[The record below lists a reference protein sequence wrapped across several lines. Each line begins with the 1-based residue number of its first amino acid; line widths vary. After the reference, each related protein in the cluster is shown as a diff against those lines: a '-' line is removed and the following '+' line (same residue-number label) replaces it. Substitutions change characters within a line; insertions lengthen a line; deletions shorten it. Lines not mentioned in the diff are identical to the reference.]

1 MVPSNHVAP
10 VDGAREKLLSHLRDL
25 DRYQLEEFKLGLQ
38 CPELLPKSAQKMPW
52 ADLKAASPADLLALL
67 NEYFPGGQ
75 LWDVT
80 LQIFENMGL
89 TSLCEELTAEG
100 SDPRRACRE
109 RLKARILAMW
119 DNMPWP
125 EGHIYLRHV
134 TEQEHE
140 DLTRL
145 LCPGRT
151 GVQPRTIVLHGAA
164 GVGKTTLARKV
175 VMHWV
180 EGSLFRD
187 SFSYVFYI
195 SCHQLRD
202 MEDTTFA
209 GLLSQDWP
217 TSQAPVRYFM
227 SHPERLLFVIDGFEE
242 MNMPSNGD
250 DNGPPCPDWYQ
261 QLPVARILLCLL
273 KKDLVPAATLLITT
287 RDDSSEDLRK
297 VLRNP
302 RWIRILGF
310 TEADREEYFF
320 RYFGDRH
327 KASDISWWVREN
339 EVLCHS
345 CAAPLVCWT
354 VCTFLKRQRTRRPTF
369 QLSAQTATGLYA
381 CFFSNLLEVA
391 EASWSK
397 PSWPQQWRALCAL
410 AASGMWSSRST
421 FSREDVE
428 RWHLQAPLIDGLL
441 QLNVLQKVSDCE
453 DCITFTHQSFQAFL
467 GAMFYVVGGQEGA
480 IGSLSKCQE
489 MRVLLNDAFVDANVY
504 WHQMTLFSFG
514 LMNRHLARE
523 VEATLHCEMSPD
535 IIDALLKWAEEL
547 PTSGILSCS
556 FEFLPFFRC
565 LYETQEETL
574 VKQMLSHLPEVDLD
588 LGDLQLQVRQWEDIC
603 SVFHNGHLSK
613 LDLSNSKLSATFMK
627 KLCYELRN
635 PRCKLQ
641 KLTCRSM
648 TPVGVLRELVQVLHG
663 NRRLTHLNLSSNSL
677 GAAVSTMIFRTLR
690 HSACHLNYLCLGD
703 NDLSGMEVTNRQKPC
718 DMSRCALK
726 ELSLEKCN
734 LSAASSEGLAVTL
747 TGTRRLSRLCLGF
760 NQLLDDGIQWLCAS
774 LRQLD
779 CALERLVPLI
789 LELLSPDTE
798 QAPKLGVAGGKTD
811 KLPTWLVLHAYQV
824 LSRALYTRRAH
835 GDVIAPVTRPHNVP
849 LGAAELKA
857 EGVTPPAGS
866 EWSVT
871 ARLPPSRVQLTPEPN
886 VHPQRAQGHRK
897 LCGCQLS
904 APSCRDLSDALLQNE
919 SLTHL
924 DLRKNTLGDEGVRL
938 LCQALSRPD
947 CRLQS
952 LDVSDC
958 SVTAKGC
965 RELAD
970 ALRHNHSMKVLDIGR
985 NQVGDAGGRRLCE
998 AVRRSCCA
1006 LNTLGLERCGL
1017 TSACC
1022 RHLTLVLGS
1031 RESLVNLNLIG
1042 NDLGPEGV
1050 NALWE
1055 SLEKPACKLQK
1066 LGLEK
1071 DLYDIVKEKLKA
1083 LQEKGCFLR
1092 ILCKWDFNDLED
1104 TWWW

>member
-1 MVPSNHVAP
+1 MGPSGHVAP
-10 VDGAREKLLSHLRDL
+10 VDGIWEKLLPHLRGL

-38 CPELLPKSAQKMPW
+38 CPELLPKSAQKIPW
-52 ADLKAASPADLLALL
+52 ANLKAASPTDLLALL
-67 NEYFPGGQ
+67 MEYFPGGQ

-89 TSLCEELTAEG
+89 TSLCEELTAER

-119 DNMPWP
+119 DNIPWP

-151 GVQPRTIVLHGAA
+151 GVQPCTIVLHGAA

-180 EGSLFRD
+180 EGSLFQD
-187 SFSYVFYI
+187 SFSYVFYL
-195 SCHQLRD
+195 SCHQLKD
-202 MEDTTFA
+202 TEDTTFA
-209 GLLSQDWP
+209 DLLSRDWP
-217 TSQAPVRYFM
+217 ASQAPVGYFM
-227 SHPERLLFVIDGFEE
+227 NHPEKLLFVIDGFEE
-242 MNMPSNGD
+242 MTMPSDGD
-250 DNGPPCPDWYQ
+250 DNGPSCPDWYQ
-261 QLPVARILLCLL
+261 QLPVAQIMLCLL

-287 RDDSSEDLRK
+287 RDGPSEDLRK
-297 VLRNP
+297 VLQNP
-302 RWIRILGF
+302 RWIWIPGF
-310 TEADREEYFF
+310 TEADQEEYFF
-320 RYFGDRH
+320 RYFGDQH
-327 KASDISWWVREN
+327 EASDISWWIREN
-339 EVLCHS
+339 DSLCHS
-345 CAAPLVCWT
+345 CAAPLACWT
-354 VCTFLKRQRTRRPTF
+354 VCTCLKRLRTRCPTF
-369 QLSAQTATGLYA
+369 QLSAQTATGLYTY
-381 CFFSNLLEVA
+381 FFSSLLEVA
-391 EASWSK
+391 EAGWSK
-397 PSWPQQWRALCAL
+397 PSWSQQWRALCAL

-428 RWHLQAPLIDGLL
+428 RWHLQAPQMDGLL
-441 QLNVLQKVSDCE
+441 RLNVLQKVSDCE

-467 GAMFYVVGGQEGA
+467 GAMFYVLRGQEGA
-480 IGSLSKCQE
+480 VGGLSKRE
-489 MRVLLNDAFVDANVY
+489 EIRVLLNNAFVGANIY
-504 WHQMTLFSFG
+504 WHQMALFFFG
-514 LMNRHLARE
+514 LLNRHLAKE
-523 VEATLHCEMSPD
+523 VEATLHCEMSRGIMD
-535 IIDALLKWAEEL
+535 TLLKWVEEL
-547 PTSGILSCS
+547 PTSGLLSCS
-556 FEFLPFFRC
+556 FEFLPFFQC
-565 LYETQEETL
+565 LYEMQEETL
-574 VKQMLSHLPEVDLD
+574 VKQMLSQLPEADLN
-588 LGDLQLQVRQWEDIC
+588 LGDLQLRVTSFCLKQCQRLSELRLSVNCLAPQTESTSGWATPGTTRLVHSKVHQWQDIC

-627 KLCYELRN
+627 KLCYKLRN

-648 TPVGVLRELVQVLHG
+648 TPVRVLRELVQVLHG

-690 HSACHLNYLCLGD
+690 HSACHLKYLWLESCGLTATTCYPLFVELSWNCSLHFLSLGD
-703 NDLSGMEVTNRQKPC
+703 NDLSGMEVTNRWKPC

-734 LSAASSEGLAVTL
+734 LSAASSEGLAMTL
-747 TGTRRLSRLCLGF
+747 TGTQRMSQLCLGF
-760 NQLLDDGIQWLCAS
+760 NQLRDDGVRWLCAS
-774 LRQLD
+774 LHQPD
-779 CALERLVPLI
+779 CALERLV
-789 LELLSPDTE
+789 
-798 QAPKLGVAGGKTD
+798 
-811 KLPTWLVLHAYQV
+811 
-824 LSRALYTRRAH
+824 
-835 GDVIAPVTRPHNVP
+835 
-849 LGAAELKA
+849 
-857 EGVTPPAGS
+857 
-866 EWSVT
+866 
-871 ARLPPSRVQLTPEPN
+871 
-886 VHPQRAQGHRK
+886 

-904 APSCRDLSDALLQNE
+904 APGCRDLSDALLQNE

-952 LDVSDC
+952 LELIGRLPDLVMNSCHIRSVSDC

-970 ALRHNHSMKVLDIGR
+970 VLWHNRSMKVLDIGR
-985 NQVGDAGGRRLCE
+985 NQ
-998 AVRRSCCA
+998 
-1006 LNTLGLERCGL
+1006 
-1017 TSACC
+1017 
-1022 RHLTLVLGS
+1022 HLASVLGS
-1031 RESLVNLNLIG
+1031 QESLVNLNLIG

-1055 SLEKPACKLQK
+1055 FLEKPACKLQK

-1083 LQEKGCFLR
+1083 LQDKGCFLR
-1092 ILCKWDFNDLED
+1092 ILCKWDFNDFEE

>member
-1 MVPSNHVAP
+1 MVPSDHVTP
-10 VDGAREKLLSHLRDL
+10 VDGTQEKLLSHLRGL

-67 NEYFPGGQ
+67 MEYFPGGQ

-100 SDPRRACRE
+100 SEMAREPQQPSQEEPETPSEQWDPRRACRE

-140 DLTRL
+140 DLMHL
-145 LCPGRT
+145 LSPGRT
-151 GVQPRTIVLHGAA
+151 GTQPRTIVLHGAA

-187 SFSYVFYI
+187 SFSYVFYL

-217 TSQAPVRYFM
+217 TSRAPVRYFM

-242 MNMPSNGD
+242 MNVPSDGD

-261 QLPVARILLCLL
+261 QLPVAQILLCLL

-287 RDDSSEDLRK
+287 RDDPSKDLRK

-354 VCTFLKRQRTRRPTF
+354 VCTCLKRQRTRRPTF
-369 QLSAQTATGLYA
+369 QLSAQTATGLYT
-381 CFFSNLLEVA
+381 CFFSSLLEVA

-428 RWHLQAPLIDGLL
+428 RWHLQVPLIDGLL

-453 DCITFTHQSFQAFL
+453 DCITFAHQSFQAFL
-467 GAMFYVVGGQEGA
+467 GAMFYVLGGQEGA
-480 IGSLSKCQE
+480 VGGLSKCQE

-574 VKQMLSHLPEVDLD
+574 VKQMLSHLPEADLD
-588 LGDLQLQVRQWEDIC
+588 LGDLQLQVTSFCLKQCQRLSQLRLSVNCLAPQKESTSGWGTPERQSLLQVFSSPFLLNRQTYQEVCQWENIC

-648 TPVGVLRELVQVLHG
+648 TPVRVLRELVQVLHG

-690 HSACHLNYLCLGD
+690 HSACHLKYLC
-703 NDLSGMEVTNRQKPC
+703 
-718 DMSRCALK
+718 
-726 ELSLEKCN
+726 LEKCN

-760 NQLLDDGIQWLCAS
+760 NQLRDDGVQWLCAS

-779 CALERLVPLI
+779 SALERLV
-789 LELLSPDTE
+789 
-798 QAPKLGVAGGKTD
+798 
-811 KLPTWLVLHAYQV
+811 
-824 LSRALYTRRAH
+824 
-835 GDVIAPVTRPHNVP
+835 
-849 LGAAELKA
+849 
-857 EGVTPPAGS
+857 
-866 EWSVT
+866 
-871 ARLPPSRVQLTPEPN
+871 
-886 VHPQRAQGHRK
+886 

-904 APSCRDLSDALLQNE
+904 APSCRDLSDALLQNA

-1022 RHLTLVLGS
+1022 RHLALVLGS

-1050 NALWE
+1050 NVLWE